1 MIGNDIVDL
10 ELAKVQSGWRRK
22 GFLDKAYSSNEQAMI
37 LASINPDI
45 TVWRL
50 WSMKESVYKA
60 RLRVEKQIRINPK
73 TFDCQIL
80 SENLGKVICDGM
92 VYYTKSVIKDS
103 YVYSQAQAEEFDM
116 VLFSKVINLGKDN
129 LDSEKLYAIVK
140 SDIAI
145 RKGWKEIDL
154 MIKKNEIGIPEVY
167 HKGAKN
173 EILISLSHHG
183 RFGAYLST

>member
-10 ELAKVQSGWRRK
+10 ELAIVQSRWRRK
-22 GFLDKAYSSNEQAMI
+22 GFLDKVYSSNEQAMI

-60 RLRVEKQIRINPK
+60 RLRVKKQIRINPK

-92 VYYTKSVIKDS
+92 VYYTKSVIKDN
-103 YVYSQAQAEEFDM
+103 YVHSQAQAEEFDM
-116 VLFSKVINLGKDN
+116 DLFSKVVNLGQNK
-129 LDSEKLYAIVK
+129 LYSEKLYAIVK
-140 SDIAI
+140 SYIAI

-154 MIKKNEIGIPEVY
+154 MIKKNELGIPEVY
-167 HKGAKN
+167 YKGVKN
-173 EILISLSHHG
+173 DILISLSHHG